1 VTITVVVLCHHFQE
15 TACSLVTNYD
25 VPASGVNYAGTRMEL
40 LVNCDLRIKCHR
52 STVLWLII

>member
-52 STVLWLII
+52 STVL